1 MRARKQEQK
10 EKGTTKSAPK
20 SAMAKLRFNN
30 SEILAIT
37 KVLLSNFYTVGMWD
51 KDLVNAPNLKV
62 SWLWLV
68 DPPQNQQD
76 CTFLLFVQ
84 IEESTFKVWLFKRFL
99 SFESEAQYIFLVIQ
113 NLI

>member
-1 MRARKQEQK
+1 MHCQ
-10 EKGTTKSAPK
+10 GPCS
-20 SAMAKLRFNN
+20 LRLCI
-30 SEILAIT
+30 SRPTVVAE
-37 KVLLSNFYTVGMWD
+37 VLLSDLYTVEKWD